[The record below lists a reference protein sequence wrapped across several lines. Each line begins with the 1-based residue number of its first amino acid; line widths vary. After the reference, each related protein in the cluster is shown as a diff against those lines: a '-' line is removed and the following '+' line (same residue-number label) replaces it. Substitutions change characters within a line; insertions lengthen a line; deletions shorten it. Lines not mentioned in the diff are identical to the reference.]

1 MKSKMKPKMKLSA
14 LSLAISMAALTPST
28 LFAAEAADKKAA
40 DQEIE
45 KIEVTGSRI
54 KRADFEG
61 VLPVTVITADDIA
74 NSGLNSISEVLQSSV
89 ANTGGSLNGESDGF
103 TDSASSVNLRGMGAN
118 RTLVLINSRRQA
130 SFPSAAGGTSNFVDV
145 SDIPT
150 AAVERIE
157 ILTGGASA
165 IYGSDAVGGVVNI
178 ILKKEYEGAKV
189 SAKYNDPTQGGG
201 EQLDL
206 SYLQGF
212 NTDKSQTLLILEYK
226 KVESIQTYQRDDLY
240 SPAYY
245 EDEDGDL
252 RWGAG
257 PYGDASASS
266 WASWV
271 RDYGKVYTSDKYS
284 PVDEAQCTNLFGDK
298 GIYTPA
304 GSYDCYYD
312 KYADRGLQSAYD
324 RVNLVLNSTYDL
336 NDDWQLYGMINAS
349 YKEATKYKDEK
360 GFGAYIYE
368 DEATGAMS
376 YDKYEFDDYNKFQM
390 RRRMEEFDGPRTY
403 DTQNTKASVSFG
415 ADGNIGDYELDIS
428 WSSSYNKYEK
438 QNHHMVKADAL
449 LDIVTFDPNDTDAAK
464 WYPNNQLTTEQANML
479 IGDSTKNSDSSM
491 HQFQAVF
498 AGDLMELPAGTAGF
512 ATTAEWAR
520 ESYEDTLDEVTSSG
534 GYIGMG
540 GTGGKGDRDRVA
552 VAGELQI
559 PLLANMTG
567 VRSLDLSA
575 ALRYDQ
581 YLDDSDVGG
590 ATTPQV
596 GLSYRPIDEVMV
608 RANWGKS
615 FRAPDMHRLYAGL
628 TRAYG
633 STSYPH
639 PTIPDEVYE
648 DNYSSISSG
657 NVNLE
662 EEKGEYWNFGIV
674 ANITDNAD
682 ITVDW
687 WNIELDGAVKTIST
701 DEMLDDEAK
710 YKQTGNYTSCDQMD
724 VVGYL
729 TELDDDDIENI
740 SCMRKGP
747 INSAYEASEG
757 IDTSFNYQFPETAIG
772 DFKFKVAASYLIKK
786 EYQERVDSEIE
797 EQTETDYFPKW
808 KGNASL
814 SWNYE
819 DFSATVAYYYTG
831 EAKGTDTFTLIDAD
845 GEEYEEDD
853 YTDTLDAYQVVNI
866 TLSYYAPWRGR
877 FTAGVKNLTDEMPP
891 LYDERNDKHNDWPFY
906 EDDNSSYS
914 NVGRSL
920 FIGYSQKF

>member
-1 MKSKMKPKMKLSA
+1 MKRSIL
-14 LSLAISMAALTPST
+14 SMAIALATITPT
-28 LFAAEAADKKAA
+28 TFAAETATDKNA
-40 DQEIE
+40 DQPME
-45 KIEVTGSRI
+45 KMEVTGSRI

-61 VLPVTVITADDIA
+61 VAPVTVISADEIA
-74 NSGLNSISEVLQSSV
+74 NSGLTSIAEVLQSSI

-118 RTLVLINSRRQA
+118 RTLVLINGRRQA

-150 AAVERIE
+150 AAVARIE

-178 ILKKEYEGAKV
+178 ILKTEYEGAKV
-189 SAKYNDPTQGGG
+189 AVKYNDPTQGGG

-212 NTDKSQTLLILEYK
+212 NTENSQTLVMLEYK
-226 KVESIQTYQRDDLY
+226 NVKQIQTYQRDLFY

-245 EDEDGDL
+245 EDDEGET

-271 RDYGKVYTSDKYS
+271 RDYDKVYTSDKYS
-284 PVDEAQCTNLFGDK
+284 PVDQAQCSNLFGDK
-298 GIYTPA
+298 GIYTPV
-304 GSYDCYYD
+304 GKYDCYYD

-324 RVNLVLNSTYDL
+324 RLNLVLSSTYDL
-336 NDDWQLYGMINAS
+336 NDDWQLYGMVNAS
-349 YKEATKYKDEK
+349 YKESTKYKDEK
-360 GFGAYIYE
+360 GFGTYIYE
-368 DEATGAMS
+368 DSASGSLS
-376 YDKYEFDDYNKFQM
+376 YEKTDFDDYNKFQM
-390 RRRMEEFDGPRTY
+390 RRRMEEYPGTRTY
-403 DTQNTKASVSFG
+403 DTQNTKAAISFG
-415 ADGNIGDYELDIS
+415 IDGAIGDYELDVS

-449 LDIVTFDPNDTDAAK
+449 LDMVTFDPNDANPSK
-464 WYPNNQLTTEQANML
+464 WYPNNKLTTEQAESL
-479 IGDSTKNSDSSM
+479 IGDSTKESDSSM
-491 HQFQAVF
+491 HQLQAVF
-498 AGDLMELPAGTAGF
+498 TGDLMELSAGTVGF

-520 ESYEDTLDEVTSSG
+520 EGYEDTLDATTTSG

-552 VAGELQI
+552 IAGELQI
-559 PLLANMTG
+559 PLLADITA
-567 VRSLDLSA
+567 VKSLELSA
-575 ALRYDQ
+575 ALRYDH
-581 YLDDSDVGG
+581 YLDDSSVGG

-596 GLSYRPIDEVMV
+596 GLMYRPIDEVLV

-615 FRAPDMHRLYAGL
+615 FRAPDMHRLYAGI
-628 TRAYG
+628 TRSFG
-633 STSYPH
+633 STEYPH

-648 DNYSSISSG
+648 DQYDGISSG
-657 NVNLE
+657 NINLT
-662 EEKGEYWNFGIV
+662 EEKGDFWNIGLV

-682 ITVDW
+682 LTLDW
-687 WNIELDGAVKTIST
+687 WNIELEGAVKTIST
-701 DEMLDDEAK
+701 DEMRDDPAQ
-710 YKQTGNYTSCDQMD
+710 YDQTGNYTSCDKMN

-729 TELDDDDIENI
+729 NEFDDDGIENLA
-740 SCMRKGP
+740 CMRKGP

-757 IDTSFNYQFPETAIG
+757 IDASFNYQFPETVAGEFKLKIG
-772 DFKFKVAASYLIKK
+772 ASYLIKK
-786 EYQERVDSEIE
+786 EYQETVESEIE

-808 KGNASL
+808 KGKASL
-814 SWNYE
+814 NWNME
-819 DFSATVAYYYTG
+819 DFSATLAYYYTG

-845 GEEYEEDD
+845 GEEYEEDN
-853 YTDTLDAYQVVNI
+853 YTDTLDAYQTLNL
-866 TLSYYAPWRGR
+866 TLSYSAPWDGK

-891 LYDERNDKHNDWPFY
+891 LYDERNDEHNSWPFY
-906 EDDNSSYS
+906 EEDNSSYS
-914 NVGRSL
+914 AVGRSV
-920 FIGYSQKF
+920 FFGYSQKF

>member
-1 MKSKMKPKMKLSA
+1 MKPKKMNLSA
-14 LSLAISMAALTPST
+14 ISLAISMAALTPTT
-28 LFAAEAADKKAA
+28 LFAAEAAGKSEAKE
-40 DQEIE
+40 EIE

-61 VLPVTVITADDIA
+61 VAPVTVITADDIA

-118 RTLVLINSRRQA
+118 RTLVLINGRRQA

-150 AAVERIE
+150 AAVQRIE

-178 ILKKEYEGAKV
+178 ILKQQYDGAKV
-189 SAKYNDPTQGGG
+189 AAKYTEPTQGGG

-212 NTDKSQTLLILEYK
+212 NTDKSQTLLMLEYK

-245 EDEDGDL
+245 ENEDGEL
-252 RWGAG
+252 TWGAG
-257 PYGDASASS
+257 PYGDASPSS
-266 WASWV
+266 WSS
-271 RDYGKVYTSDKYS
+271 RITDYSKVYHDDKYVNLS
-284 PVDEAQCTNLFGDK
+284 EQQCSELFGEK
-298 GIYTPA
+298 GIYRPDYK
-304 GSYDCYYD
+304 YDCYYD
-312 KYADRGLQSAYD
+312 KYADRGLKSAYD

-336 NDDWQLYGMINAS
+336 NDDWQIYGMINAS

-360 GFGAYIYE
+360 GFGRSIYQ
-368 DEATGAMS
+368 DEATGALS
-376 YDKYEFDDYNKFQM
+376 YDKYEFEDDNRFYLA
-390 RRRMEEFDGPRTY
+390 RRMEEYPGPRTY
-403 DTQNTKASVSFG
+403 DTQNTKAAISFG
-415 ADGNIGDYELDIS
+415 ADGTIGDYELDLS

-449 LDIVTFDPNDTDAAK
+449 LDIVTFDPNDADPSK
-464 WYPNNQLTTEQANML
+464 WYPNRQMTTEQANML
-479 IGDSTKNSDSSM
+479 IADSTKNSDSSM

-498 AGDLMELPAGTAGF
+498 TGDLMELPAGTAGF

-520 ESYEDTLDEVTSSG
+520 ESYEDTLDEVTMSG
-534 GYIGMG
+534 GLIGMG
-540 GTGGKGDRDRVA
+540 GTGGEGDRDRLA
-552 VAGELQI
+552 VAGEVQI
-559 PLLANMTG
+559 PLIANITG
-567 VRSLDLSA
+567 VKSLDLSA

-596 GLSYRPIDEVMV
+596 GLSYRPIEEVMI

-657 NVNLE
+657 NINLE
-662 EEKGEYWNFGIV
+662 EEKGEFWNLGLV

-682 ITVDW
+682 ITLDW
-687 WNIELDGAVKTIST
+687 WNIELEGAVKTIST
-701 DEMLDDEAK
+701 DEMLDDEAR
-710 YKQTGNYTSCDQMD
+710 YNQTGNYSNCDQMD

-729 TELDDDDIENI
+729 NEFDDDGIENI
-740 SCMRKGP
+740 ACMRKGP

-814 SWNYE
+814 SWNYQ

-831 EAKGTDTFTLIDAD
+831 EAKGTDTFTLIDSD
-845 GEEYEEDD
+845 GNEYEEED

-866 TLSYYAPWRGR
+866 TLSYYAPWKGK

-891 LYDERNDKHNDWPFY
+891 LYDVRNDQHNSWPFY

-914 NVGRSL
+914 NTGRS
-920 FIGYSQKF
+920 FFVGYSQKF